1 MNNLT
6 KQTVLIV
13 DDQES
18 IRIALSK
25 MLSKEGYEVFLA
37 ESGESALDIL
47 REKKI
52 NVMLSDLK
60 MHKMDGLR
68 LLKASKLIKPEVEVI
83 LITAHGTIEKAVGAM
98 KDGAYDFI
106 TKPFKKIVITNMIRK
121 AVEKQALVVENKYL
135 HEQLSHSE
143 HDRHADIIGQSDVM
157 SDVIKLAEQVAPSQA
172 SVLIQGESGTGKEAI
187 ASLIHSIG
195 ARMDKPFVKV
205 SCAALPDTLL
215 ESELFG
221 YEKGAFTGAVNQKE
235 GRFELAH
242 NGTLFLDEI
251 GEITPSIQVKLLRV
265 LQEGE
270 FERLGG
276 TRVIKS
282 NVRIISAT
290 NVNLENAIKQKKFRE
305 DLFYRLNV
313 ITIDIPPLR
322 ERVEDIPLLINHFLK
337 IYQKQNNKK
346 IDGISEE
353 AQDVMI
359 GYHWPGNVR
368 EIKNVIERAVVLTQ
382 DRVITQKDLPENIL
396 GGRVEDRKF
405 AIPFGMPL
413 REIEKKIIIETL
425 KRSKGDKE
433 VTAKLLGITP
443 RTIYRKMNLL
453 EEEEKRDELN
463 KEELK
468 NEEIEREKARIKELK
483 KEEMRVEDERRKK
496 EEEEAND
503 NINS

>member
-18 IRIALSK
+18 IRLALSR

-37 ESGESALDIL
+37 ESGEIALDIL
-47 REKKI
+47 RDKKI

-106 TKPFKKIVITNMIRK
+106 TKPFKKIVIANMIKK

-135 HEQLSHSE
+135 HEQLAHSE
-143 HDRHADIIGQSDVM
+143 HDRHADIIGQSDAIC
-157 SDVIKLAEQVAPSQA
+157 DVIKLAEQVAPSQA

-195 ARMDKPFVKV
+195 EKTGSPFVKV
-205 SCAALPDTLL
+205 SCAALPDSLL

-290 NVNLENAIKQKKFRE
+290 NVDLENAIKEKRFRE

-322 ERVEDIPLLINHFLK
+322 ERREDIPLLISHFLN
-337 IYQKQNNKK
+337 IYQKKNNNKI

-353 AQDVMI
+353 AQDIMTD
-359 GYHWPGNVR
+359 YRWPGNVR
-368 EIKNVIERAVVLTQ
+368 ELKNVIERAVVLAQ
-382 DRVITQKDLPENIL
+382 DRIITQKDLPGNFTGSKI
-396 GGRVEDRKF
+396 EDRKF
-405 AIPFGMPL
+405 SIPFGTPL

-443 RTIYRKMNLL
+443 RTIYRKMNSL
-453 EEEEKRDELN
+453 EEEEKREELN
-463 KEELK
+463 RQE
-468 NEEIEREKARIKELK
+468 
-483 KEEMRVEDERRKK
+483 VRRKE

>member
-1 MNNLT
+1 MNNSL
-6 KQTVLIV
+6 KQTVLVV

-18 IRIALSK
+18 IRLALSR
-25 MLSKEGYEVFLA
+25 MLSKEGYEVFVA

-121 AVEKQALVVENKYL
+121 AIEKQALVVENKYL
-135 HEQLSHSE
+135 QEQLAHSE
-143 HDRHADIIGQSDVM
+143 QDRHADIIGQSGVM
-157 SDVIKLAEQVAPSQA
+157 CEVVKLAEQVAPSQA

-205 SCAALPDTLL
+205 SCAALPDSLL

-276 TRVIKS
+276 TSVLKS

-290 NVNLENAIKQKKFRE
+290 NVDLANAIKEKKFRE

-322 ERVEDIPLLINHFLK
+322 ERREDIPLLISHFFK
-337 IYQKQNNKK
+337 IYQKKNNKR
-346 IDGISEE
+346 IEGISEE
-353 AQDVMI
+353 ALDIMT
-359 GYHWPGNVR
+359 GYQWPGNVR
-368 EIKNVIERAVVLTQ
+368 ELKNVIERAVVLAQ
-382 DRVITQKDLPENIL
+382 DMVITQKDLPGNIA
-396 GGRVEDRKF
+396 GGRIEEKKF
-405 AIPFGMPL
+405 FIPFGMPL
-413 REIEKKIIIETL
+413 REIETKIINETL

-443 RTIYRKMNLL
+443 RTIYRKMNSL
-453 EEEEKRDELN
+453 EEGGKREELN
-463 KEELK
+463 RQEASREEL
-468 NEEIEREKARIKELK
+468 
-483 KEEMRVEDERRKK
+483 RRK

>member
-1 MNNLT
+1 LNNST

-18 IRIALSK
+18 IRLALSR
-25 MLSKEGYEVFLA
+25 MLSIEGYEVFLA

-60 MHKMDGLR
+60 MHKMNGLQ

-106 TKPFKKIVITNMIRK
+106 TKPFKKIVIANMIRK
-121 AVEKQALVVENKYL
+121 AIEKQALVVENKYL
-135 HEQLSHSE
+135 QEQLAHSE
-143 HDRHADIIGQSDVM
+143 HDRHADIIGQSDAM
-157 SDVIKLAEQVAPSQA
+157 CDVIKLAEQVAPSQA

-195 ARMDKPFVKV
+195 VRMDKPFVKV

-265 LQEGE
+265 LQEGD

-290 NVNLENAIKQKKFRE
+290 NVDLANAIKQKKFRE

-322 ERVEDIPLLINHFLK
+322 ERREDIPLLISHFLN
-337 IYQKQNNKK
+337 IYQKKNNKR

-353 AQDVMI
+353 AQDIMI
-359 GYHWPGNVR
+359 GYQWPGNVR

-382 DRVITQKDLPENIL
+382 DRVITQKDLPTNIS
-396 GGRVEDRKF
+396 GSRIEDRKF
-405 AIPFGMPL
+405 SIPFGMPL

-443 RTIYRKMNLL
+443 RTIYRKMNSL
-453 EEEEKRDELN
+453 EEEEKREELN
-463 KEELK
+463 KEEM
-468 NEEIEREKARIKELK
+468 R
-483 KEEMRVEDERRKK
+483 KEEMRKEEMRKEEIRRK
-496 EEEEAND
+496 EEEAAND

>member
-1 MNNLT
+1 MNNST

-18 IRIALSK
+18 IRLALSK
-25 MLSKEGYEVFLA
+25 MLSKEGYEVFMA
-37 ESGESALDIL
+37 ESGETALDIL

-60 MHKMDGLR
+60 MHKMDGLQ

-121 AVEKQALVVENKYL
+121 AVEKQALVVENRHL
-135 HEQLSHSE
+135 HEQLAHSE

-157 SDVIKLAEQVAPSQA
+157 RDVIKLAEQVAPSQA

-195 ARMDKPFVKV
+195 ARTDKPFVKV

-242 NGTLFLDEI
+242 NGTLFLDEV

-290 NVNLENAIKQKKFRE
+290 NVNLANAIKEKKFRE

-322 ERVEDIPLLINHFLK
+322 DRREDIPLLISHFLK
-337 IYQKQNNKK
+337 IYQEKNNKK

-353 AQDVMI
+353 AQDIMTD
-359 GYHWPGNVR
+359 YHWPGNVR

-382 DRVITQKDLPENIL
+382 DRVITQKDLPANISSNK
-396 GGRVEDRKF
+396 VEDRKF
-405 AIPFGMPL
+405 SIPFGTPL
-413 REIEKKIIIETL
+413 REIERKIIVETL

-453 EEEEKRDELN
+453 EEEEKREELN
-463 KEELK
+463 KEE
-468 NEEIEREKARIKELK
+468 AV
-483 KEEMRVEDERRKK
+483 KEEPESEEARRIR

>member
-1 MNNLT
+1 
-6 KQTVLIV
+6 
-13 DDQES
+13 
-18 IRIALSK
+18 
-25 MLSKEGYEVFLA
+25 
-37 ESGESALDIL
+37 
-47 REKKI
+47 
-52 NVMLSDLK
+52 
-60 MHKMDGLR
+60 
-68 LLKASKLIKPEVEVI
+68 
-83 LITAHGTIEKAVGAM
+83 
-98 KDGAYDFI
+98 
-106 TKPFKKIVITNMIRK
+106 
-121 AVEKQALVVENKYL
+121 
-135 HEQLSHSE
+135 
-143 HDRHADIIGQSDVM
+143 
-157 SDVIKLAEQVAPSQA
+157 
-172 SVLIQGESGTGKEAI
+172 
-187 ASLIHSIG
+187 
-195 ARMDKPFVKV
+195 
-205 SCAALPDTLL
+205 
-215 ESELFG
+215 
-221 YEKGAFTGAVNQKE
+221 
-235 GRFELAH
+235 
-242 NGTLFLDEI
+242 
-251 GEITPSIQVKLLRV
+251 
-265 LQEGE
+265 
-270 FERLGG
+270 
-276 TRVIKS
+276 
-282 NVRIISAT
+282 
-290 NVNLENAIKQKKFRE
+290 
-305 DLFYRLNV
+305 V

-468 NEEIEREKARIKELK
+468 NGEIEMEKARMAELR
-483 KEEMRVEDERRKK
+483 KEEMRVEEERRKK

>member
-1 MNNLT
+1 MDNLT
-6 KQTVLIV
+6 KQTILIV

-18 IRIALSK
+18 IRVALSK

-37 ESGESALDIL
+37 ESGENALGIL
-47 REKKI
+47 RGKKI

-60 MHKMDGLR
+60 MHNMNGLQ
-68 LLKASKLIKPEVEVI
+68 LLKASKLVKPEVEVI

-121 AVEKQALVVENKYL
+121 ALEKQALVVENKYL
-135 HEQLSHSE
+135 HEQLAHSE
-143 HDRHADIIGQSDVM
+143 YGKHADIIGQSDIIC
-157 SDVIKLAEQVAPSQA
+157 DVIKLAEQVAPSRA

-195 ARMDKPFVKV
+195 TRTNKPFVKV

-221 YEKGAFTGAVNQKE
+221 YEKGAFTGAVSQKE

-251 GEITPSIQVKLLRV
+251 GEITPSVQVKLLRV

-290 NVNLENAIKQKKFRE
+290 NVNLANAIKQKQFRE

-322 ERVEDIPLLINHFLK
+322 EREEDIPLLINHFLK
-337 IYQKQNNKK
+337 IYQKQNNKE

-353 AQDVMI
+353 AQDAMI

-368 EIKNVIERAVVLTQ
+368 EIKNVIERAIVLTQ
-382 DRVITQKDLPENIL
+382 DRVITQKDLPRNIS
-396 GGRVEDRKF
+396 GGKAEKRRF
-405 AIPFGMPL
+405 SIPFGMPL

-425 KRSKGDKE
+425 KRSKGDKD
-433 VTAKLLGITP
+433 VTARLLGITP
-443 RTIYRKMNLL
+443 RTIYRKMNSL
-453 EEEEKRDELN
+453 EEEEKR
-463 KEELK
+463 EELK
-468 NEEIEREKARIKELK
+468 NEKMGKEKARMEEVRKE
-483 KEEMRVEDERRKK
+483 DARRRK

>member
-1 MNNLT
+1 MNNST

-18 IRIALSK
+18 IRLALSK
-25 MLSKEGYEVFLA
+25 MLSKEGYEVFMA
-37 ESGESALDIL
+37 ESGETALDIL

-60 MHKMDGLR
+60 MHKMDGLQ

-121 AVEKQALVVENKYL
+121 AVEKQALVVENRHL
-135 HEQLSHSE
+135 HEQLAHSE

-157 SDVIKLAEQVAPSQA
+157 RDVIKLAEQVAPSQA

-195 ARMDKPFVKV
+195 AKTDKPFVKV

-242 NGTLFLDEI
+242 NGTLFLDEV

-290 NVNLENAIKQKKFRE
+290 NVNLANAIKEKKFRE

-322 ERVEDIPLLINHFLK
+322 ERREDIPLLISHFLK
-337 IYQKQNNKK
+337 IYQKKNNKRV
-346 IDGISEE
+346 DGISEE
-353 AQDVMI
+353 ALDIMT
-359 GYHWPGNVR
+359 GYQWPGNVR

-382 DRVITQKDLPENIL
+382 DRIITQKDLPGNIT
-396 GGRVEDRKF
+396 GSRSEDRKF
-405 AIPFGMPL
+405 SIPFGMPL
-413 REIEKKIIIETL
+413 REIEQKIIIETL

-453 EEEEKRDELN
+453 EEEEKREEESN

-468 NEEIEREKARIKELK
+468 KKQEELK
-483 KEEMRVEDERRKK
+483 RKQEELKRMQ

>member
-1 MNNLT
+1 MNNST

-18 IRIALSK
+18 IRVALSK

-37 ESGESALDIL
+37 ESGESALEIL

-60 MHKMDGLR
+60 MHKMDGLQ

-135 HEQLSHSE
+135 HEQLAHSE
-143 HDRHADIIGQSDVM
+143 HDRHADIIGQSAVM
-157 SDVIKLAEQVAPSQA
+157 CDVIKLAEQVAPSQA

-195 ARMDKPFVKV
+195 AGTGKPFVKI

-290 NVNLENAIKQKKFRE
+290 NVDLANAIKQKRFRE

-322 ERVEDIPLLINHFLK
+322 ERREDIPLLISHFLK
-337 IYQKQNNKK
+337 IYQKKNNKRV
-346 IDGISEE
+346 DGISEE
-353 AQDVMI
+353 AQDIMTE
-359 GYHWPGNVR
+359 YQWPGNVR

-382 DRVITQKDLPENIL
+382 DRIITQKDLPGNIA
-396 GGRVEDRKF
+396 GNIAGDNTEDRKF
-405 AIPFGMPL
+405 SIPFGMPL
-413 REIEKKIIIETL
+413 REIEEKIIIETL
-425 KRSKGDKE
+425 KRSNGDKE

-453 EEEEKRDELN
+453 EEEAEKE
-463 KEELK
+463 
-468 NEEIEREKARIKELK
+468 ELK
-483 KEEMRVEDERRKK
+483 KEERRQ
-496 EEEEAND
+496 EEEDDD
-503 NINS
+503 NTNS

>member
-1 MNNLT
+1 LNNST

-18 IRIALSK
+18 IRLALSK
-25 MLSKEGYEVFLA
+25 MLSKEGYEVFIA
-37 ESGESALDIL
+37 ESGETALDIL

-60 MHKMDGLR
+60 MHKMDGLQ

-121 AVEKQALVVENKYL
+121 AVEKQALVVENRHL
-135 HEQLSHSE
+135 HEQLAHSE

-157 SDVIKLAEQVAPSQA
+157 RDVIKLAEQVAPSQA

-195 ARMDKPFVKV
+195 ARTDKPFVKV

-242 NGTLFLDEI
+242 NGTLFLDEV

-290 NVNLENAIKQKKFRE
+290 NVNLANAIKEKKFRE

-322 ERVEDIPLLINHFLK
+322 DRREDIPLLISHFLK
-337 IYQKQNNKK
+337 IYQEKNNKK

-353 AQDVMI
+353 AQDIMTD
-359 GYHWPGNVR
+359 YHWPGNVR

-382 DRVITQKDLPENIL
+382 DRVITQKDLPGNISSNK
-396 GGRVEDRKF
+396 VEDRKF
-405 AIPFGMPL
+405 SIPFGTPL
-413 REIEKKIIIETL
+413 REIERKIIVETL

-453 EEEEKRDELN
+453 EEEEKREELN
-463 KEELK
+463 KEEVV
-468 NEEIEREKARIKELK
+468 
-483 KEEMRVEDERRKK
+483 KEEPESEEARRIR

>member
-1 MNNLT
+1 MNNST

-18 IRIALSK
+18 IRIALSR
-25 MLSKEGYEVFLA
+25 MLSKEGYEVFVA
-37 ESGESALDIL
+37 ESGENALDIL

-135 HEQLSHSE
+135 HEQLAHSE
-143 HDRHADIIGQSDVM
+143 HDKHADIVGQSDAM
-157 SDVIKLAEQVAPSQA
+157 CGVIKLAEQVASSQA

-195 ARMDKPFVKV
+195 GRVDKPFVKV

-242 NGTLFLDEI
+242 NGTLFLDEV

-276 TRVIKS
+276 TRVLKS

-290 NVNLENAIKQKKFRE
+290 NVDLADAIKRKRFRE

-322 ERVEDIPLLINHFLK
+322 ERREDIPLLINHFLK
-337 IYQKQNNKK
+337 IYQKKNNKR

-353 AQDVMI
+353 AQDIMT
-359 GYHWPGNVR
+359 GYRWPGNVR

-382 DRVITQKDLPENIL
+382 DSIITQKDLPGNIS
-396 GGRVEDRKF
+396 GGKVEDRKF
-405 AIPFGMPL
+405 SIPFGMPL
-413 REIEKKIIIETL
+413 REIEEKIIIETL

-433 VTAKLLGITP
+433 VTARLLGITP
-443 RTIYRKMNLL
+443 RTIYRKMNSLV
-453 EEEEKRDELN
+453 EEAGKEELN
-463 KEELK
+463 KEEM
-468 NEEIEREKARIKELK
+468 R
-483 KEEMRVEDERRKK
+483 KEEMRKEEMREEEVREEEVRRRK